1 MKGARWH
8 RSCDR
13 TARVPI
19 KWFACDVYLLD
30 VMVERDGMRR
40 GNGAGCG
47 WGGGVLGRWS
57 LRRLLLDSPLVG
69 RRLAHTVLDQSD
81 ARPSKLSTVEQSHSR
96 HQTTVE
102 FIAEDDEGEV
112 LECPLCLSMV
122 SGITTV
128 RLAWCSHRC
137 CEPCLR
143 QYLAIE
149 IFEARVPVNC
159 PVCHEN
165 MHPLDVRKIVDN
177 PVLYDKYEEF
187 SVRRALA
194 ADPDTR
200 WCPAPDCS
208 FAVVA
213 TGCASCPK
221 LTCLAPGCGASFCY
235 HCKAAWHPTQTCDA
249 ARRSRQPLPRQPQ
262 PPHADG
268 SHGDDCGDVKPCP
281 RCSVLIVKVEDGS
294 CNHMVCCV
302 CGAEFCWLCMKEVS
316 DLHYLSPSGCTFW
329 GKKPWSRKKKL
340 LWQLGTLAGAPL
352 GIAVVAGV
360 ALPALLV
367 GLPLWAGRRAHR
379 RLRRAKP
386 AKRRAAVAAAVAAAL
401 VVSPLVA
408 GLAVGIGVP
417 ILLFYVYGVVPVSLC
432 RAGGCAGGGPSQ
444 RAPRFDDDPPA
455 PQDPHEPEDAASRR
469 LEPSIGDASLSA
481 GSQAPEARAASLAAL
496 AGSLGG
502 HEAPSPAAHRLE
514 VRADV
519 ADVGDM
525 ADMADGDSASAASWP
540 DDLPSTSSRSQ
551 RLRTLFLYGST
562 QPPEPDPEAGTSS
575 PPLAP
580 PTPAGLRLTATCE
593 TRPHFEVDAS

>member
-1 MKGARWH
+1 
-8 RSCDR
+8 
-13 TARVPI
+13 
-19 KWFACDVYLLD
+19 
-30 VMVERDGMRR
+30 MVEREGMRR
-40 GNGAGCG
+40 GSGGGCG

-69 RRLAHTVLDQSD
+69 RRLAHTVLDQAD
-81 ARPSKLSTVEQSHSR
+81 GRPAKLNNVEQAQR
-96 HQTTVE
+96 QTTVE
-102 FIAEDDEGEV
+102 FIAEDEEGDV
-112 LECPLCLSMV
+112 LECPLCLSNFSSV
-122 SGITTV
+122 SMV

-159 PVCHEN
+159 PVCHES
-165 MHPLDVRKIVDN
+165 MHPSDVRRIVDN

-249 ARRSRQPLPRQPQ
+249 ARRSRAPPPRAPQ
-262 PPHADG
+262 PSHADID
-268 SHGDDCGDVKPCP
+268 HGDVKPCP

-379 RLRRAKP
+379 RLRRAPP
-386 AKRRAAVAAAVAAAL
+386 ARRRAAVAAAVAAAL
-401 VVSPLVA
+401 LVSPLVA

-432 RAGGCAGGGPSQ
+432 RAGGCAGGPPPP
-444 RAPRFDDDPPA
+444 AAAHFDDERDHA
-455 PQDPHEPEDAASRR
+455 PDQDAASRR

-481 GSQAPEARAASLAAL
+481 GSHHAEVRAPSLAAL

-502 HEAPSPAAHRLE
+502 HETHSPAAHRLE
-514 VRADV
+514 VTADV
-519 ADVGDM
+519 AASDNT
-525 ADMADGDSASAASWP
+525 SAASWP
-540 DDLPSTSSRSQ
+540 DDLPSTSSRSA
-551 RLRTLFLYGST
+551 RLRSLFLYGSAV
-562 QPPEPDPEAGTSS
+562 PPADLEAGTGPGVPAAGALELSGVCETRARS

-580 PTPAGLRLTATCE
+580 AAPHVPPAVP
-593 TRPHFEVDAS
+593 PHGDA

>member
-1 MKGARWH
+1 
-8 RSCDR
+8 
-13 TARVPI
+13 
-19 KWFACDVYLLD
+19 
-30 VMVERDGMRR
+30 MVEREGVRR
-40 GNGAGCG
+40 GGCG

-69 RRLAHTVLDQSD
+69 RRLAHSVLEQGERPVRVGTEQAQ
-81 ARPSKLSTVEQSHSR
+81 ARPAVQY
-96 HQTTVE
+96 
-102 FIAEDDEGEV
+102 IAEDEEGEV
-112 LECPLCLSMV
+112 LDCPLCLSTFPSSSM
-122 SGITTV
+122 V

-149 IFEARVPVNC
+149 IYEARVPVNC

-165 MHPLDVRKIVDN
+165 MHPSDVRRIVDN
-177 PVLYDKYEEF
+177 PTLYDKYEEF

-213 TGCASCPK
+213 SGCASCPK
-221 LTCLAPGCGASFCY
+221 LTCLSPGCGASFCY

-249 ARRSRQPLPRQPQ
+249 ARRTRQQPPRQPQ
-262 PPHADG
+262 PSIDE
-268 SHGDDCGDVKPCP
+268 HGEVKPCP
-281 RCSVLIVKVEDGS
+281 RCAVLIVKVEDGS

-379 RLRRAKP
+379 RLRKARP
-386 AKRRAAVAAAVAAAL
+386 ARRRAAVAAAVAAAL
-401 VVSPLVA
+401 IVSPLVA

-432 RAGGCAGGGPSQ
+432 RAGGCAGGGE
-444 RAPRFDDDPPA
+444 APDR
-455 PQDPHEPEDAASRR
+455 PEQAIDLDATSRR

-481 GSQAPEARAASLAAL
+481 GSAQAEVRAASLAGL

-502 HEAPSPAAHRLE
+502 GEAASPAAARLE
-514 VRADV
+514 VTVDVFRAFASDT
-519 ADVGDM
+519 
-525 ADMADGDSASAASWP
+525 ASAASWP
-540 DDLPSTSSRSQ
+540 DDLPSTSISSAA
-551 RLRTLFLYGST
+551 RLRSLFLYGAP
-562 QPPEPDPEAGTSS
+562 QPPPDPEVGGTRPRPDS
-575 PPLAP
+575 PP
-580 PTPAGLRLTATCE
+580 T
-593 TRPHFEVDAS
+593 S

>member
-1 MKGARWH
+1 
-8 RSCDR
+8 
-13 TARVPI
+13 
-19 KWFACDVYLLD
+19 
-30 VMVERDGMRR
+30 MVEREGARR
-40 GNGAGCG
+40 GSGGGGGCG

-69 RRLAHTVLDQSD
+69 RRLAHTVLDQTDS
-81 ARPSKLSTVEQSHSR
+81 RPVKLSGVEIQNKQ
-96 HQTTVE
+96 QTPVE
-102 FIAEDDEGEV
+102 FIAEDDEGDAI
-112 LECPLCLSMV
+112 ECPLCLCV
-122 SGITTV
+122 VAGPNLV
-128 RLAWCSHRC
+128 RLAWCAHRC

-149 IFEARVPVNC
+149 IFEARVPVSC

-249 ARRSRQPLPRQPQ
+249 ARRSRAPPPRAPQ
-262 PPHADG
+262 PSHADLD
-268 SHGDDCGDVKPCP
+268 HGEVKPCP

-379 RLRRAKP
+379 RLRRAS
-386 AKRRAAVAAAVAAAL
+386 AARRRAAVAAAVAAAL
-401 VVSPLVA
+401 VVSPVVA
-408 GLAVGIGVP
+408 GIAVGIGVP

-432 RAGGCAGGGPSQ
+432 RAGGCGGQPA
-444 RAPRFDDDPPA
+444 RAHHFDDDAPP
-455 PQDPHEPEDAASRR
+455 DNDAQSRR

-481 GSQAPEARAASLAAL
+481 GSAAAEARAPSLAAL
-496 AGSLGG
+496 AGSLG
-502 HEAPSPAAHRLE
+502 APEPAEPPGGGAGLPDLQRLE
-514 VRADV
+514 VTADV
-519 ADVGDM
+519 APALPEG
-525 ADMADGDSASAASWP
+525 AAWP
-540 DDLPSTSSRSQ
+540 LELPSTSSRSA
-551 RLRTLFLYGST
+551 RLRSLFLYGSAG
-562 QPPEPDPEAGTSS
+562 PPAPPDAEAGAGAAACSRE
-575 PPLAP
+575 PAAP
-580 PTPAGLRLTATCE
+580 APRVELSAACE
-593 TRPHFEVDAS
+593 TRPAQAS

>member
-1 MKGARWH
+1 MK
-8 RSCDR
+8 
-13 TARVPI
+13 
-19 KWFACDVYLLD
+19 
-30 VMVERDGMRR
+30 
-40 GNGAGCG
+40 
-47 WGGGVLGRWS
+47 
-57 LRRLLLDSPLVG
+57 
-69 RRLAHTVLDQSD
+69 VLDQAD
-81 ARPSKLSTVEQSHSR
+81 TRPVKLSAVEQSQSR
-96 HQTTVE
+96 QQTTIE
-102 FIAEDDEGEV
+102 FIAEDEEGDV
-112 LECPLCLSMV
+112 LECPLCLSVFSAGSM
-122 SGITTV
+122 V
-128 RLAWCSHRC
+128 RLTWCSHRC

-149 IFEARVPVNC
+149 IFEARVPVTC
-159 PVCHEN
+159 PACQEN
-165 MHPLDVRKIVDN
+165 MHPLDVRRIVDN

-249 ARRSRQPLPRQPQ
+249 ARRSRAPQ
-262 PPHADG
+262 PPAPQP
-268 SHGDDCGDVKPCP
+268 SHPDNDTGEVKPCP
-281 RCSVLIVKVEDGS
+281 RCAVLIVKVEDGS

-367 GLPLWAGRRAHR
+367 GCRCGP
-379 RLRRAKP
+379 
-386 AKRRAAVAAAVAAAL
+386 VAARTAACAAPACRDGPPPSPPPSPPRSL
-401 VVSPLVA
+401 LVSPIVA

-432 RAGGCAGGGPSQ
+432 RAGGCA
-444 RAPRFDDDPPA
+444 RADP
-455 PQDPHEPEDAASRR
+455 DPDPDTDAVSRHID
-469 LEPSIGDASLSA
+469 PSIGDASLSA
-481 GSQAPEARAASLAAL
+481 GSGAEARAPSLAAL
-496 AGSLGG
+496 AGSLAQEP
-502 HEAPSPAAHRLE
+502 HEPEPEPPALRLE
-514 VRADV
+514 VTADV
-519 ADVGDM
+519 AEPPP
-525 ADMADGDSASAASWP
+525 P
-540 DDLPSTSSRSQ
+540 DDLPCSSRSA
-551 RLRTLFLYGST
+551 RLKSLFLYGS
-562 QPPEPDPEAGTSS
+562 A
-575 PPLAP
+575 AP
-580 PTPAGLRLTATCE
+580 PTRRPPRPRPRPAPPPQRSLSPPTLRPAPPATRNE
-593 TRPHFEVDAS
+593 SAPPRQL

>member
-1 MKGARWH
+1 
-8 RSCDR
+8 
-13 TARVPI
+13 
-19 KWFACDVYLLD
+19 
-30 VMVERDGMRR
+30 MVEREGSRR
-40 GNGAGCG
+40 GSGSGGGGGCG
-47 WGGGVLGRWS
+47 WGSGVLRRLS
-57 LRRLLLDSPLVG
+57 LRTLLLDSPLVG
-69 RRLAHTVLDQSD
+69 RRLAHSVLDQGE
-81 ARPSKLSTVEQSHSR
+81 ARPVKVSGVEQSHSR
-96 HQTTVE
+96 QQTTIE
-102 FIAEDDEGEV
+102 YIPEDEEGDL
-112 LECPLCLSMV
+112 LECPLCLSTLNA
-122 SGITTV
+122 SATV

-143 QYLAIE
+143 QYLNIE
-149 IFEARVPVNC
+149 IYEARVPVSC
-159 PVCHEN
+159 PVCHESI
-165 MHPLDVRKIVDN
+165 HPSDVRHIVDN
-177 PVLYDKYEEF
+177 PVLFEKYEEF

-249 ARRSRQPLPRQPQ
+249 ARRSRQPPPRA
-262 PPHADG
+262 PPPTHPDIDQG
-268 SHGDDCGDVKPCP
+268 EVKPCP

-379 RLRRAKP
+379 RLRRASVI
-386 AKRRAAVAAAVAAAL
+386 KRRAAVAAAVAAAL

-408 GLAVGIGVP
+408 SLAVGIGVP

-432 RAGGCAGGGPSQ
+432 RAGGCA
-444 RAPRFDDDPPA
+444 APP
-455 PQDPHEPEDAASRR
+455 PHEDDAASRR

-481 GSQAPEARAASLAAL
+481 GSAGGAGWAGGAGAAGPGAASLAGL
-496 AGSLGG
+496 AGSLQD
-502 HEAPSPAAHRLE
+502 ASPA
-514 VRADV
+514 
-519 ADVGDM
+519 
-525 ADMADGDSASAASWP
+525 AASWP
-540 DDLPSTSSRSQ
+540 DDLPSTSALPNPTPSSSSRSR
-551 RLRTLFLYGST
+551 RLRSLFLYGSPT
-562 QPPEPDPEAGTSS
+562 PPDLEAGPSV
-575 PPLAP
+575 PPPPPAPSLAVHV
-580 PTPAGLRLTATCE
+580 TTTCE
-593 TRPHFEVDAS
+593 THSPTRSS